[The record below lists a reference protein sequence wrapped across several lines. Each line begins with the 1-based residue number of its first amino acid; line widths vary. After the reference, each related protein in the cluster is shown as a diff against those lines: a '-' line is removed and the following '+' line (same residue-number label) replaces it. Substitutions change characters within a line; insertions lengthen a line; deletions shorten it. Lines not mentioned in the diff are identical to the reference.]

1 MIWLLILAIAGFV
14 LSYYIYYKKN
24 KHQELVC
31 VIGEDCD
38 KVVNSKYGTT
48 FGIDNTIAGMLYYA
62 FVALGAI
69 LILSGVNI
77 LAGFFVLD
85 VLIIAGLFASLFS
98 IYLIGVQLFIL
109 KEWCEYC
116 LGTSVITILIFLVEV
131 LI

>member
-1 MIWLLILAIAGFV
+1 MIWLLVLAIAGFI

-85 VLIIAGLFASLFS
+85 VLIIAGLLASLFS

-131 LI
+131 LL